1 MCSETLNPSK
11 YWFLKLFYSDVC
23 HGNENIIH
31 HERQVSHREGALPVA
46 PFKGY

>member
-1 MCSETLNPSK
+1 MCSETMNPSK

-23 HGNENIIH
+23 HGNENIIQH
-31 HERQVSHREGALPVA
+31 GGGELPVV